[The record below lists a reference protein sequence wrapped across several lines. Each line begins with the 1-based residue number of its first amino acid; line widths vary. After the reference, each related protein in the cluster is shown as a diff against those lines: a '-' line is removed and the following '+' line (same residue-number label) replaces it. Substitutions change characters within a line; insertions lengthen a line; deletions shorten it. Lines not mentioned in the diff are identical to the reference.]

1 MKIDNHVIVFCQL
14 QVFLGN
20 SERNSVVKHTI
31 SPSIKASFIRISPL
45 TKYGRSALRIELYGC
60 DFINE

>member
-1 MKIDNHVIVFCQL
+1 MTDNHVIVFSQL

-20 SERNSVVKHTI
+20 SDRSSVVKHTI
-31 SPSIKASFIRISPL
+31 APSIKASFIRVVPL

-60 DFINE
+60 DFVYE